1 MSKYKIDD
9 TTFYLLE
16 ALVNIEFLIEK
27 LKPIVGETNEI
38 VNAEEYLK
46 QANKFLGVEGEG
58 YGTEV

>member
-1 MSKYKIDD
+1 MCKIDD

-16 ALVNIEFLIEK
+16 ALVNIEFLVEK

>member
-1 MSKYKIDD
+1 MGKIDD

>member
-1 MSKYKIDD
+1 MSKLKIDD

-38 VNAEEYLK
+38 INAEEYLK
-46 QANKFLGVEGEG
+46 EANKFLGVQGDG
-58 YGTEV
+58 YGPKI